1 MTKNNDLSAQAKQL
15 GEQALKLANTARVE
29 AGRYAQ
35 ENIGKLDSAIDKATA
50 AVERKTGKDH
60 HGTASKVKDAAAKG
74 AAYLAS
80 DSGAPADR
88 SGAGRG
94 PGAVAGP
101 QDQVRPAAT
110 WPDAPGSTGG
120 RADMPTIPTGPLSD
134 LPGDQPD
141 QPGDVPGRHRDAG
154 GGI

>member
-15 GEQALKLANTARVE
+15 GEQALKLANAARVQ

-35 ENIGKLDSAIDKATA
+35 ENASKIDAAIDKATA

-60 HGTASKVKDAAAKG
+60 HGTAAKVKEAAAKG

-80 DSGAPADR
+80 DSGAA
-88 SGAGRG
+88 GARGGSPRPDHGRG
-94 PGAVAGP
+94 SGP
-101 QDQVRPAAT
+101 QDQLGPAAN
-110 WPDAPGSTGG
+110 WPDAPTGSTGG
-120 RADMPTIPTGPLSD
+120 RAEMPTIPTGPLSD
-134 LPGDQPD
+134 LPQDET
-141 QPGDVPGRHRDAG
+141 PGRHGDAG